1 MIQSMLV
8 AVDGSDQSLKAAAL
22 AGELAGKSGSRLTV
36 LHVLLH
42 RDLANL
48 RRMAEVEHLADP
60 PEFQLGMPPAI
71 AQDVASTM
79 RDIAEN
85 TIPYDVLNKLG
96 QSIVASAE
104 QTARDEGATD
114 VSSLVKDGDPV
125 EQILKVAEAESC
137 DLIFLGSRGIGPIE
151 SMILGSVS
159 NKVSQTAPC
168 SCVTVK

>member
-1 MIQSMLV
+1 MIKTMLV

-22 AGELAGKSGSRLTV
+22 AGELAGKCGSSLTV

-42 RDLANL
+42 RDLSNL

-71 AQDVASTM
+71 AQDVATTM

-85 TIPYDVLNKLG
+85 TLPYDVLNKIG
-96 QSIVASAE
+96 RSIVATAE
-104 QTARDEGATD
+104 QTARDAGAED
-114 VSSLVKDGDPV
+114 VSSLVRDGDPV
-125 EQILKVAEAESC
+125 EEILKAAETEGA
-137 DLIFLGSRGIGPIE
+137 DLILLGSRGIGPIE
-151 SMILGSVS
+151 SMIMGSVS